1 MTSGNGMESA
11 LAGLRVLAYDAI
23 SPRVADDARIAPG
36 VTLIGDIEIG
46 AGTVVGYG
54 CLLRA
59 DVNLIRVGA
68 RSQLADGIVVHVS
81 PGDFPTLIGDD
92 IVVGPKAL
100 LHGCTLQNAAWVGAY
115 AIVPNGC
122 VVEGEAI
129 VAAGSRIKPRT
140 RVRRGEVW
148 GGSPARHLRNVRD
161 GELRRLRAA
170 GGAINEEQGA

>member
-1 MTSGNGMESA
+1 MTMTSGNGMESA

-59 DVNLIRVGA
+59 D
-68 RSQLADGIVVHVS
+68 GIVVHVS

-122 VVEGEAI
+122 VVESEAI
-129 VAAGSRIKPRT
+129 VAAGSLIKPRT